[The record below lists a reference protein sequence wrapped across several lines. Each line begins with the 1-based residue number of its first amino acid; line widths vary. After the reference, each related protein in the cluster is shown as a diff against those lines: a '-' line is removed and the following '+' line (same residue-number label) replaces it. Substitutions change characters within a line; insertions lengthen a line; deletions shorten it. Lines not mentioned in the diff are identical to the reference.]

1 MLSHDTW
8 LRYKDKLSVK
18 DLPKELAPLYSVLDN
33 FHQQHAV
40 DLTIGDLANL
50 TLATVHRDP
59 EYYRGV
65 LQQLE
70 TIESSEATAETL
82 MQSFYEQRLLKEL
95 SLAAY
100 DLTEGRGKR
109 DDFLQ
114 LLNKFTD
121 GQTDAVEHEE
131 FEFVTDDLEQLLQDT
146 YRKPGL
152 RWRLNTLNRMLG
164 SLRGGDF
171 GFIFARPETGKTT
184 FLASETT
191 YMASQ
196 LTEDQGP
203 VIWFNNEEANK
214 KVRIR
219 CFQGA
224 LGATLAQINSNP
236 TAARNAFLKATHGKH
251 VLLDNDGSISKSL
264 IERVCRKHKPSLVVV
279 DQLDKVTGFDA
290 DREDLKMGAIYQ
302 WKRDL
307 GKELDHATIGV
318 CQADGSG
325 EGQKWLTMANVAN
338 AKTAKQAEADFILGI
353 GKVSD
358 VGYEQLRYLHASK
371 NKLSGDED
379 SDPTMRHGRAE
390 CIIEPSTARYLDI
403 K

>member
-40 DLTIGDLANL
+40 DLTLGDLANL
-50 TLATVHRDP
+50 TLAQAHKDP
-59 EYYRGV
+59 DYYRNI

-70 TIESSEATAETL
+70 SIDSSESTAEVL
-82 MQSFYEQRLLKEL
+82 MQSFHEQRLLKEISL
-95 SLAAY
+95 SAY
-100 DLTEGRGKR
+100 DITEGRGKR
-109 DDFLQ
+109 DDFLN
-114 LLNKFTD
+114 LVKKFTD
-121 GQTDAVEHEE
+121 GQTDAVTHEE

-152 RWRLNTLNRMLG
+152 RWRLNILNRMLG

-191 YMASQ
+191 YMATQ
-196 LTEDQGP
+196 LTEEQGP

-236 TAARNAFLKATHGKH
+236 TAARNAFLKSTHGKH
-251 VLLDNDGSISKSL
+251 MLLDHAGSISKSL
-264 IERVCRKHKPSLVVV
+264 VERVVHKYKPSLVIY
-279 DQLDKVTGFDA
+279 DQIDKLTGFDA
-290 DREDLKMGAIYQ
+290 DREDLKMGKIYQ
-302 WKRDL
+302 WGREL
-307 GKELDHATIGV
+307 GKEYDMATIGV

-338 AKTAKQAEADFILGI
+338 AKTAKQAEADWILGI

-358 VGYEQLRYLHASK
+358 VGYEQLRFLHASK

-379 SDPTMRHGRAE
+379 SDPTMRHGRVE
-390 CIIEPSTARYLDI
+390 CLIEPSTARYLDI
-403 K
+403 Q